1 MKLGYKK
8 YLVHIRRKLKLDFK
22 ENIKKEKLGEEIES
36 ENIIQL
42 TNTALGSNRLYWKMD
57 GVTSRICGH
66 LI

>member
-1 MKLGYKK
+1 MKISL
-8 YLVHIRRKLKLDFK
+8 
-22 ENIKKEKLGEEIES
+22 KEKLEKKIEN
-36 ENIIQL
+36 ENNIQL